1 MFPTVVGE
9 EYEAYLQ
16 REVCGPL
23 GMKETTF
30 YPFGNEWEDRLLP
43 VRWGDGTDKGGKLD
57 WKKLEEVKGLRAEGL
72 CLPRT

>member
-9 EYEAYLQ
+9 EYETYLQ

-30 YPFGNEWEDRLLP
+30 FPFSAEWKDRLLP
-43 VRWGDGTDKGGKLD
+43 VRWGDETESGAFE
-57 WKKLEEVKGLRAEGL
+57 WKELATVKGLLAEGL
-72 CLPRT
+72 CLPRV